1 MEQELALMQEIMD
14 KIRNVDKLP
23 SYEEAEKL
31 LHFLEDR
38 SHRDYNQ
45 RGWFGFC
52 REHGIHNVYNTEF
65 IDALADE
72 IRRLNDSPIV
82 EICAGDGK
90 LSHQLR
96 KRGVDIK
103 PTDDYSGRL
112 SKEGLVERLSHKRAL
127 EKYEPR
133 VVLAAW
139 IPHQVIRFDVLDY
152 PTVRYFID
160 IGESTWMPCGICDKW
175 DRIYLEN
182 LDEYSICRL
191 DYIGGIYHSHVS
203 LFSRK
208 DACHTK

>member
-1 MEQELALMQEIMD
+1 ME
-14 KIRNVDKLP
+14 KIKDIKKLP
-23 SYEEAEKL
+23 SYEEAERL
-31 LHFLEDR
+31 LHFLEDG
-38 SHRDYNQ
+38 SHSDYSRN
-45 RGWFGFC
+45 RWLGFC
-52 REHGIHNVYNTEF
+52 KDQGLYNVYNTEF
-65 IDALADE
+65 VDALARE
-72 IRRLNDSPIV
+72 IKRLKDSPIV
-82 EICAGDGK
+82 EICAGRGE
-90 LSHQLR
+90 LSYQLK
-96 KRGVDIK
+96 KRGIDIK

-127 EKYEPR
+127 EKYKPR

-191 DYIGGIYHSHVS
+191 DYIGAVS
-203 LFSRK
+203 YTHLTLP
-208 DACHTK
+208 TKA